1 MDSQRVFHA
10 FGADHLAAISL
21 IVALPVLLAL
31 LVRRTRSK
39 LLDRAVIGGLSG
51 LLIANYI
58 GYLIFIRRAGD
69 LTWQQ
74 MLPMQMCDWAV
85 AVSIIALMTARHRWF
100 EIAYFWGFGGTLQ
113 AVLTPDLRFGFPD
126 VRFISFFVAHGAI
139 IVAVAYL
146 MLTRRLRPY
155 PVSVVRVFAWSQ
167 VYFALALIVDH
178 FTGVNYGYLLRKP
191 EAFSL
196 LSYLS
201 DNRPLYLL
209 QMQGLALVF
218 FALLYL
224 PWAIA
229 DLIRKGNAQ
238 APEQA
243 DART

>member
-1 MDSQRVFHA
+1 
-10 FGADHLAAISL
+10 
-21 IVALPVLLAL
+21 
-31 LVRRTRSK
+31 
-39 LLDRAVIGGLSG
+39 
-51 LLIANYI
+51 
-58 GYLIFIRRAGD
+58 
-69 LTWQQ
+69 
-74 MLPMQMCDWAV
+74 MCDWAV

-155 PVSVVRVFAWSQ
+155 PMSIVRVFAWSQ
-167 VYFALALIVDH
+167 VYFILALIVDH

-201 DNRPLYLL
+201 DYRPLYLL

-224 PWAIA
+224 PWAIY
-229 DLIRKGNAQ
+229 
-238 APEQA
+238 
-243 DART
+243 DALVRARGHVI